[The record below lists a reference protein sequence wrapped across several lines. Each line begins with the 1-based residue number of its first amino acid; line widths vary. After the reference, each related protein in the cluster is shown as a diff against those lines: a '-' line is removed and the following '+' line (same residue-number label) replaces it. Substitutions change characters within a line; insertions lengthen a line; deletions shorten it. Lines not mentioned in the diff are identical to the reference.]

1 MNENPQFPVISRKL
15 LVWPM
20 PGTLLMYPTDNGV
33 YGVVRVDHKERQIL
47 FTTKNILDD
56 KSIFCLPEYIA

>member
-1 MNENPQFPVISRKL
+1 
-15 LVWPM
+15 
-20 PGTLLMYPTDNGV
+20 MYPTDNGV